1 MTNQPNHWSMHVTEK
16 SIAVESSE
24 LRLRARIKR
33 TVANS
38 ALEIPS
44 DALAQVEN
52 EVLRLISDLGKN
64 NSASDGTKACVYEE
78 GVERIRAVVGRLKDE

>member
-1 MTNQPNHWSMHVTEK
+1 MTEK

-78 GVERIRAVVGRLKDE
+78 GAERIRAVVDRLKDE